1 MASEIF
7 AVRYSARAAHRGWK
21 YIDLYEVYMCVRV
34 RTSTYL
40 CRSRAQSEI
49 FFGGRERVREGGS
62 YSYVSLRRNV
72 KIDLTYVES
81 GDSILEG

>member
-21 YIDLYEVYMCVRV
+21 HIELYEVYVC
-34 RTSTYL
+34 SSEDEYL